1 MNTNSDGSTAA
12 LIDMTPVKILSD
24 SMEKV
29 AQAISQVANDGDQ
42 QRVIQLVDRA
52 QSLLKAISLL
62 NQ

>member
-29 AQAISQVANDGDQ
+29 AQAISQAANDGDQ

-52 QSLLKAISLL
+52 QSL
-62 NQ
+62 